1 MESEESKP
9 TSCPAG
15 IFDAGAT
22 AKGTQREL
30 ALIVAFSSKR
40 AKRIKV
46 HTQSASPYYASSGI
60 LYFIITVGLS
70 TFFCDTQK
78 MNKSVT
84 FSSVVQCRPTLS
96 RWDLT
101 DDERDDIW
109 PSTTDRQRAQAEALE
124 TCRVMRGLLTF
135 NGEIHPDAEACLLS
149 QGHTLRGIEHLR
161 SQTSSALR
169 RHRRA
174 DMVDAVLEMQ
184 YYHCYPHGGP
194 TPASKNDAL
203 TQQDETR
210 ISLSLAETSMNK
222 SMKARAEAAARGQS
236 DAEWARVINEVEDMM
251 ILDNNPNNQY
261 KAQFIN
267 GERENS
273 QQARYQKKRADDAA
287 GKGKRNSRLLDRV
300 GRFIHVGMA
309 EECKQVASIS
319 A

>member
-1 MESEESKP
+1 
-9 TSCPAG
+9 
-15 IFDAGAT
+15 
-22 AKGTQREL
+22 
-30 ALIVAFSSKR
+30 
-40 AKRIKV
+40 
-46 HTQSASPYYASSGI
+46 
-60 LYFIITVGLS
+60 
-70 TFFCDTQK
+70 

-101 DDERDDIW
+101 EDERDNTW
-109 PSTTDRQRAQAEALE
+109 RSTTDRQTAQAEALD
-124 TCRVMRGLLTF
+124 TVRVMRGLLTF
-135 NGEIHPDAEACLLS
+135 NGEIHPDAEACLVS

-184 YYHCYPHGGP
+184 YYHYYPRSGP
-194 TPASKNDAL
+194 TPASRNDAL
-203 TQQDETR
+203 TQQDDTS

-236 DAEWARVINEVEDMM
+236 DAEWARVTNEVEGMM
-251 ILDNNPNNQY
+251 ILDNYSNGQY

-267 GERENS
+267 GERENF
-273 QQARYQKKRADDAA
+273 QQARYQQQRADDAA

>member
-1 MESEESKP
+1 
-9 TSCPAG
+9 
-15 IFDAGAT
+15 
-22 AKGTQREL
+22 
-30 ALIVAFSSKR
+30 
-40 AKRIKV
+40 
-46 HTQSASPYYASSGI
+46 
-60 LYFIITVGLS
+60 
-70 TFFCDTQK
+70 

-101 DDERDDIW
+101 DDERDNTW
-109 PSTTDRQRAQAEALE
+109 PSVTDRQRAQAEALE

-135 NGEIHPDAEACLLS
+135 NGEIHPDAEACLVS

-236 DAEWARVINEVEDMM
+236 DVEWARVINEVEDMM

-287 GKGKRNSRLLDRV
+287 GKGKRNSRLFDRV